1 MHKRA
6 LAVSALV
13 GTGVAVVCVP
23 EIMAYRRLGVIARSL
38 RDGAWTDA
46 AATEPAEGGAAGR

>member
-23 EIMAYRRLGVIARSL
+23 EIMAYRRLGAITRSL
-38 RDGAWTDA
+38 RDGVPPDA
-46 AATEPAEGGAAGR
+46 APSEPAEGGAGRR